1 MRGPLLGAEI
11 VALVGLR
18 VESLDLIPRI
28 RQSGRGEVRLLADP
42 DPRSRS
48 HSLAAAFR
56 VPSTRELSQVE
67 RSGCSLVVLPEHSFE
82 ADTWQPRWR
91 EAGLRCISLEEALDQ
106 FTAQA
111 SAPRSVPTSGAEF
124 QVAPSA
130 RKIETPQPVSMEMFA
145 ETTST
150 AAQDAP
156 APGEPPPMSAT
167 SVEHEIRTSAD
178 RHALFPASMRASAT
192 HLELFMAELRAQND
206 ASWGFAY
213 LWDDVLGDLIGVPE
227 ILGSDE
233 SQRAPGEWAQRWI
246 RRAWTERRPL
256 AFQESLLEPGD
267 ELPGRSRAFLALPLG
282 DEGIL
287 YLEDAW
293 LPADPRARERLALVG
308 NCRRWAES
316 LAASRVEQ
324 RGLLRARLAEKMG
337 RAVYDLLPE
346 GDYADPWPNAAEA
359 LAELV
364 EADSVVFHFPDGG
377 VVTSTRTSP
386 AQLPAFKRLLGG
398 RSGEALRAVPL
409 LAARSRGPEGQTMRE
424 AGVASFLGWARGEGA
439 GRVAVGAFRGAGPD
453 ADEFDPEHLVA
464 LKKLLSLAGALSKAS
479 QP

>member
-1 MRGPLLGAEI
+1 MARLAAEG

-18 VESLDLIPRI
+18 VESLDLIHRI
-28 RQSGRGEVRLLADP
+28 RESGRGEVRLLADP

-56 VPSTRELSQVE
+56 VPSTRELSQVAG
-67 RSGCSLVVLPEHSFE
+67 SGCSLVVLPEPSFE

-91 EAGLRCISLEEALDQ
+91 EAGLRCISLDEAVAR
-106 FTAQA
+106 FSTRTSAAA
-111 SAPRSVPTSGAEF
+111 SARVPAPEF
-124 QVAPSA
+124 QDGEPGRARSRPAPASPTA
-130 RKIETPQPVSMEMFA
+130 FTETI
-145 ETTST
+145 ST
-150 AAQDAP
+150 AAQEAA
-156 APGEPPPMSAT
+156 APGEPPVMTTT
-167 SVEHEIRTSAD
+167 SIEHELRTSAD
-178 RHALFPASMRASAT
+178 RQVLFPASMRASAT
-192 HLELFMAELRAQND
+192 HLQLFMEELRAQND
-206 ASWGFAY
+206 AGWGHAY
-213 LWDDVLGDLIGVPE
+213 LWDDVLGDLVGVHE
-227 ILGSDE
+227 ILGGE
-233 SQRAPGEWAQRWI
+233 AHERVPGEWAQRWV

-256 AFQESLLEPGD
+256 VFQESLLEPDGD
-267 ELPGRSRAFLALPLG
+267 LPARSRAFLALPLG

-293 LPADPRARERLALVG
+293 LSSDPRAAERVALSG
-308 NCRRWAES
+308 SCRRWAES
-316 LAASRVEQ
+316 LAASRMEQ
-324 RGLLRARLAEKMG
+324 RSLLRARLAEKMG

-377 VVTSTRTSP
+377 VVTSARTSP
-386 AQLPAFKRLLGG
+386 GQLPAFTRLLGG

-409 LAARSRGPEGQTMRE
+409 LAARSRGSEGQIMRE
-424 AGVASFLGWARGEGA
+424 AGIASFLGWARGEGPA
-439 GRVAVGAFRGAGPD
+439 RVAVGAFRSAGPD